1 MSKQGT
7 KLTKVALSSNTLR
20 SFSIEFKK
28 AKVLELSKR
37 LITVTQLS
45 RLYGV
50 TATSVYK
57 WIHLY
62 SATPIGV
69 KTVVQM
75 DSEQAKTGYLLNRVA
90 ELERSVGQKQLEI
103 DYLNKL
109 IVMLGEEL
117 NIDLKKKAEQ
127 LRLNGSG
134 THHKK

>member
-1 MSKQGT
+1 MNKQGT
-7 KLTKVALSSNTLR
+7 KLTKVALSSNKLR

-28 AKVLELSKR
+28 AKVLELSKGV
-37 LITVTQLS
+37 ITVNQLS
-45 RLYGV
+45 KLYGV
-50 TATSVYK
+50 SAPSIYK

-75 DSEQAKTGYLLNRVA
+75 DSEQAKTGYLFKRVA

-109 IVMLGEEL
+109 IEMLGEEL

-127 LRLNGSG
+127 LRLNGFEN
-134 THHKK
+134 HHKK